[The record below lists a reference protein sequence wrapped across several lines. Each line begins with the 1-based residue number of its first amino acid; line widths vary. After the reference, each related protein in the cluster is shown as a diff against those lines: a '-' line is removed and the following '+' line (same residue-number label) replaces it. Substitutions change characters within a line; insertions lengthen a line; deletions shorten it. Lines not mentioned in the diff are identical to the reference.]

1 MEDMKIKYTWV
12 ILFSLSLATP
22 TQAQFLKKLKKKAE
36 QAAERTIL
44 NRTDE
49 EVSKGTNKGIDAATG
64 KGNNGT
70 NPDGTEPEQIQYE
83 NPSKNINSEAKQAF
97 YREDVIVDTYDDEKQ
112 STTTSYFDADELA
125 MKMTWTDQNTGK
137 PAQAFNDSE
146 GYFISYN
153 EHEGRYEKSNLL
165 SLGAMSM
172 MAPTMMISAYKLP
185 MDRFMEITE
194 EFRDKGLKTNA
205 FMMVEFAFMYSP
217 DDFRNGDY
225 QESKSPCRGS
235 ANCTKFNVIAE
246 GYEGSYILFD
256 EKDRLAEININM
268 KNNPNFGSSEGY
280 IKYTYKDCEVKLPA
294 AFEKKMLGQ
303 NLIEM
308 GLDPNKN

>member
-1 MEDMKIKYTWV
+1 MKYLLA
-12 ILFSLSLATP
+12 ILACLFLGS
-22 TQAQFLKKLKKKAE
+22 QVQGQFLKKLKKKAE

-64 KGNNGT
+64 KGDNNEV
-70 NPDGTEPEQIQYE
+70 NPDGSEPKTIKYE
-83 NPSKNINSEAKQAF
+83 NPSKDVNTDAKRAF
-97 YREDVIVDTYDDEKQ
+97 YNADVIVETYDDEKQ
-112 STTTSYFDADELA
+112 SYTTSYFDADQLA

-137 PAQAFNDSE
+137 PAHAFNDSE

-153 EHEGRYEKSNLL
+153 EHNGRYEKSNLL

-172 MAPTMMISAYKLP
+172 MAPTMIISAYKLP
-185 MDRFMEITE
+185 MDRFMEVTE
-194 EFRDKGLKTNA
+194 EFRDKGLKINA

-225 QESKSPCRGS
+225 EESSVPCRGS

-256 EKDRLAEININM
+256 GQDRLAEININM
-268 KNNPNFGSSEGY
+268 KDNPNFGSSEGY
-280 IKYTYKDCEVKLPA
+280 VKFTYKDCEVNLPA
-294 AFEKKMLGQ
+294 AFENKMFGQ
-303 NLIEM
+303 DLIEM
-308 GLDPNKN
+308 GLDPSKN

>member
-1 MEDMKIKYTWV
+1 MKIKYLLV
-12 ILFSLSLATP
+12 LVMCLSFVDT

-49 EVSKGTNKGIDAATG
+49 EVSKSTDKGIDMVTG
-64 KGNNGT
+64 NENPNN
-70 NPDGTEPEQIQYE
+70 DDATEPKATKYE
-83 NPSKNINSEAKQAF
+83 NPSKSINTDAKRAF
-97 YREDVIVDTYDDEKQ
+97 YTTDVIVETYDDEKQ
-112 STTTSYFDADELA
+112 SYTTSYFDSDELA

-137 PAQAFNDSE
+137 PEQAFNDSE

-172 MAPTMMISAYKLP
+172 MAPTMIISAYKLP
-185 MDRFMEITE
+185 MDRFMEVTE
-194 EFRDKGLKTNA
+194 EFRDKGLKINA
-205 FMMVEFAFMYSP
+205 FMLVEFAFIYSP
-217 DDFRNGDY
+217 DDFENGDY
-225 QESKSPCRGS
+225 EESITSCRGS
-235 ANCTKFNVIAE
+235 TNCTKFNVIAE

-256 EKDRLAEININM
+256 GENRLAEININM
-268 KNNPNFGSSEGY
+268 KDNPNFGSGEGY
-280 IKYTYKDCEVKLPA
+280 VKFTYKDCEVNLPA

-303 NLIEM
+303 SIIEM
-308 GLDPNKN
+308 GLDPTKN